1 MIPGPAGRPY
11 QGGIAMDDSVR
22 TYIDAV
28 DPAYRP
34 MFDRVH
40 TECTG

>member
-1 MIPGPAGRPY
+1 MPVIATPGE
-11 QGGIAMDDSVR
+11 AMDEAVR

-34 MFDRVH
+34 MFDRAQ
-40 TECTG
+40 